1 MSAASKNIGRGENA
15 LLRGWAQRYAGDLAA
30 IGALAM
36 ASALATL
43 ALPWLAAQLAAGIA
57 GDVAINLGQTLSLLV
72 LALIVLT
79 VTNILVAIASERAS
93 GRILAGLRGEAYG
106 HVQALPISYHDS
118 HRQGDLL
125 SLVSYEVQ
133 HLSTFLTATLAQVPA
148 MVLTAGGAVAVL
160 FWIDPAMALVVPVL
174 VALFFVGIRLF
185 RRRLRLLGGAVRAA
199 EAEVFMQAESDLAM
213 LPAIKVF
220 ALEEEYRTRYRTA
233 IETARTLKLRQA
245 RLTAIIGP
253 TIALVAALAAIS
265 ILVLGNGAIAAGE
278 RGPAQLFAFLF
289 YAALLTRPVGSL
301 AAIYGNYQLARGT
314 LERLEAMFSEPP
326 EPGYAGAQGVARSA
340 GAVAF
345 ERIGFAYPDR
355 PPVLKGFTLAIAPG
369 EVVALT
375 GANGVGKSTLIN
387 LLLRF
392 YDPAD
397 GRITL
402 DGQDIAALDVR
413 QLRRQFG
420 FVPQRPLLMDGT
432 IAENIA
438 LGMADPD
445 ADAIERAARTAQAW
459 EFIAALP
466 EGLQTRIGD
475 DGVRL
480 SGGQR
485 QRIALA
491 RALLR
496 DPPIYIFD
504 EATSMYDLEG
514 EAAFVETCISA
525 LAGRTV
531 IIITH
536 RPASLALADR
546 IIHLTGAGST
556 ETRRAE

>member
-1 MSAASKNIGRGENA
+1 MSVPAKSIRHAETA
-15 LLRGWAQRYAGDLAA
+15 LLRGWAQRYAGGLAT
-30 IGALAM
+30 IGALAL

-57 GDVAINLGQTLSLLV
+57 GDVAIDLGQTLALLI

-93 GRILAGLRGEAYG
+93 GRILTGLRAEAYG

-213 LPAIKVF
+213 RPAIKAF
-220 ALEEEYRTRYRTA
+220 ALEDEYRARYGTA
-233 IETARTLKLRQA
+233 IETARALKLRQA
-245 RLTAIIGP
+245 RITAIIGP
-253 TIALVAALAAIS
+253 AIALVAALAAIG
-265 ILVLGNGAIAAGE
+265 ILVLGKDALAAGE

-314 LERLEAMFSEPP
+314 LARLETMFGEPP
-326 EPGYAGAQGVARSA
+326 EPGYAGAQGVARSE

-345 ERIGFAYPDR
+345 ERISFAYPDR
-355 PPVLKGFTLAIAPG
+355 PPVLNGFSLAIAPG

-392 YDPAD
+392 YDPSE
-397 GRITL
+397 GRIML
-402 DGQDIAALDVR
+402 DGLDIATLDVR

-438 LGMADPD
+438 LGMADTD
-445 ADAIERAARTAQAW
+445 TDAIARAARAAQAW
-459 EFIAALP
+459 AFIAALP

-514 EAAFVETCISA
+514 EAAFVESCIQT

-546 IIHLTGAGST
+546 IIHLTAEGYT